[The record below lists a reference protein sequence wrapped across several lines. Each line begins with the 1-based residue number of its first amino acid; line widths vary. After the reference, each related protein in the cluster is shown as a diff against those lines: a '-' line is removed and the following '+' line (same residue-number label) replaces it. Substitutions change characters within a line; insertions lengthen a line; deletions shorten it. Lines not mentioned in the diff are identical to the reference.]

1 MKRSIKII
9 SNCIALLTLT
19 SCNFSK
25 IIGDFGNIF
34 NNTGKDDGTI
44 SSKYLPEN
52 LEMTVSV
59 YDRQTTCWKN
69 GLSYSCITLNDHY
82 ITFNP
87 KDDYWEGVYHVNGKD
102 NVVEKKF
109 SEVDVL
115 EATFLSS
122 VLSYLTGRISERYT
136 LEKTKEKKTIA
147 DKECTRYSVKE
158 NDYGYTDFYLSKE
171 KYLFETVADGG
182 TVFKVISWDTTITKL
197 FE

>member
-9 SNCIALLTLT
+9 ANCIALLTLT

-34 NNTGKDDGTI
+34 KITAKDDGTI

-52 LEMTVSV
+52 LKMTVSV
-59 YDRQTTCWKN
+59 YDKETTCWKN
-69 GLSYSCITLNDHY
+69 GLSFSYTMPSGPD

-87 KDDYWEGVYHVNGKD
+87 KDDYWEGIYHVNGKD

-109 SEVDVL
+109 SEVDAL

-122 VLSYLTGRISERYT
+122 VLSYLTGSISKSYT

-147 DKECTRYSVKE
+147 DKECTRYSVKD

-171 KYLFETVADGG
+171 KYLFETVANGG
-182 TVFKVISWDTTITKL
+182 TVFKVTSWDTTITKL